1 MRRYSFLLLIFLM
14 TLILS
19 ATERHGVSS
28 VNVEWVYIA
37 NGFLFFAILGYIL
50 KALFEGKLNIRRAP
64 YRKHSTMDTVRAVII
79 SLAIVVAV
87 YMLLNPV
94 RRKYPKAWPP
104 NPAVYHFKFFED
116 ALRVTLQP
124 LPWYV
129 YLMPILLLAGILLT
143 VKRRRRKIQ
152 EDYRFEP
159 SMTFDTIEGTA
170 EERIIRMYKNVVAGL
185 VLRGYPY
192 QKSWTHWEHEA
203 KLREIF
209 PDLEDLDR
217 LTRIFEKAKYGKRL
231 AEGDIDLA
239 KESYERLMEFLR

>member
-1 MRRYSFLLLIFLM
+1 MRKYSFLLLIFLM
-14 TLILS
+14 TLILA

-37 NGFLFFAILGYIL
+37 NGFLFFAVFGYIL
-50 KALFEGKLNIRRAP
+50 KALFEGKLNLRRAP

-94 RRKYPKAWPP
+94 RRKYPKSWAPK
-104 NPAVYHFKFFED
+104 PAVYHFKFFED
-116 ALRVTLQP
+116 ALKVTLQP

-129 YLMPILLLAGILLT
+129 YLMPFLILAGILLT
-143 VKRRRRKIQ
+143 VKRRHRELREEYK
-152 EDYRFEP
+152 FEP

-185 VLRGYPY
+185 VLKGYPY

-217 LTRIFEKAKYGKRL
+217 LTRIFEKARYGKRL
-231 AEGDIDLA
+231 AEGDIDRA